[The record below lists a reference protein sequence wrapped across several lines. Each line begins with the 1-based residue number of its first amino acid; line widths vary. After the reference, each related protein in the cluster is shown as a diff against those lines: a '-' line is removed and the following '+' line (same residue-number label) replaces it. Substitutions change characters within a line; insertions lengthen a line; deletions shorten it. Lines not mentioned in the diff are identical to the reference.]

1 MAASESTVSPDQ
13 ELGQAPA
20 FRLTSVDDVAR
31 RRARERKRKV
41 TRGVRQ
47 ALLGLIILAA
57 AGAAVLSLRPR
68 PVPVDLA
75 SVTRGALLV
84 AIQESGMT
92 RVKDR
97 YEVSAPVNGRLS
109 RLTLEVGDRVSEG
122 DALAEIAPAL
132 SPLLDDRT
140 RAEAEARLGAALS
153 ALDQARAQTARATTA
168 SEQAAQDL
176 ARSEQLAAS
185 GSLAAQ
191 ALEQTQFAARMRSD
205 ELSSAR
211 FSEKV
216 AAEEVRVA
224 RVTLGRD
231 GAHAGADRHVDVLSP
246 IAGRVLRVHQKSEG
260 VVQSGNL
267 LVEVGDPGAL
277 EVVVDLL
284 TTDAVHVG
292 PGTEAVIEGWGGD
305 SPLAGRVRRIE
316 PSAFTRASALGVD
329 EQRVNVIVAL
339 TDPPEKWSALGDAYR
354 VEVRFV
360 LWQAPN
366 VLKAPQGAVFR
377 YRDSWAVFRIED
389 GTARLVPVG
398 IGHRGESEVEI
409 SSGLSVGAELAVH
422 PGDRVKDGARVEA
435 R

>member
-1 MAASESTVSPDQ
+1 MAVSNSIVSADQ
-13 ELGQAPA
+13 ELVQPPA
-20 FRLTSVDDVAR
+20 FRLTSADDVAR
-31 RRARERKRKV
+31 RQKRERKRKL
-41 TRGVRQ
+41 TRGLRQ
-47 ALLGLIILAA
+47 GLLGLIVLAA

-75 SVTRGALLV
+75 SVTRGPLLV

-109 RLTLEVGDRVSEG
+109 RLALEVGDRVHEG

-168 SEQAAQDL
+168 NQLAAQEL
-176 ARSEQLAAS
+176 TRSEQLAAS

-191 ALEQTQFAARMRSD
+191 ALEQAQFAARMRAD
-205 ELSSAR
+205 ELNSAR

-216 AAEEVRVA
+216 AGEEVRVA
-224 RVTLGRD
+224 RVTLGHDSARAAID
-231 GAHAGADRHVDVLSP
+231 HHVDVLSP

-260 VVQSGNL
+260 VVQAGTS

-305 SPLAGRVRRIE
+305 SPLAGRVRRLE

-329 EQRVNVIVAL
+329 EQRVNVIIAL
-339 TDPPEKWSALGDAYR
+339 TDAPEKWAALGDAYR
-354 VEVRFV
+354 VEARFV
-360 LWQAPN
+360 LWQAPS

-377 YRDSWAVFRIED
+377 YRDSWAVFRIEN
-389 GTARLVPVG
+389 GTAHLVPVR

-409 SSGLSVGAELAVH
+409 TSGLSAGAELAVH
-422 PGDRVKDGARVEA
+422 PGDRVKDGARVEP